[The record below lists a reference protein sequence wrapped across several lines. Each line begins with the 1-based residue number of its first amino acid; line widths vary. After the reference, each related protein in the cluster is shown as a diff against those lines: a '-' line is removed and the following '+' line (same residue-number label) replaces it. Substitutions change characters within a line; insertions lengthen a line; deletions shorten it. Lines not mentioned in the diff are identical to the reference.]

1 MRPSV
6 LNPMF
11 ADITS
16 LEGIG
21 PRLAAL
27 VGRVA
32 GPRVVDMLF
41 LPPMGIIDRTL
52 QPSIAAA
59 QFGVNLTLSVTI
71 DRHDPPPNRRTPYR
85 ILCSDETGYLT
96 LIYFNARR
104 DTLERQ
110 MPLGSR
116 RLVSGKLEEYGGSR
130 QMTHPD
136 RVADPDAKDDPI
148 GRAEPVYPLTAGLS
162 AGVMR
167 RAVFAATKRAPP
179 LPEWQDAAWLRQ
191 NNWPGWNSAI
201 DTLHHPQSTAD
212 LSPSSEVRRRL
223 AFDEFLADQLALQLI
238 RRARRKTAG
247 RSIEGDGLLRA
258 RAIAALPFALTKGQE
273 AALAEILSDMAGPG
287 RMVRLVQGDVGS
299 GKTVIAFLALL
310 AAVEAGAQGAF
321 LAPTEILARQHLA
334 ALQPLATS
342 AGVTFDILSGRDKGK
357 NRAEKLESLANG
369 KLNIIVG
376 THALFQDDVA
386 FQDLALVVIDEQH
399 RFGVHQRL
407 ALASKGA
414 RTHTLV
420 MTATPIPRTL
430 ALSAYGDM
438 DASAI
443 REKPP
448 GRKPVITRAIPLERL
463 SEVTEAVS
471 RAIARDEQ
479 VYWVCPLVEESE
491 HVPLTAVEQRY
502 AALRE
507 TFGACVGLVHG
518 KLSSDEKDAVMA
530 AFYRGEISVL
540 IATTVIEV
548 GVNSPNATVMII
560 EHAERFGLAQLH
572 QLRGRVGRGD
582 RPGAC
587 LLLFKGPLGEAA
599 AARLKILRET
609 DDGFRLAEEDL
620 RLRGAGDLLGSQQS
634 GLPTFRLADLMVHSD
649 LILAARDDA
658 KLIIERDPALE
669 SPRGRALRILLYL
682 FIKDEAVRLLSA
694 G

>member
-6 LNPMF
+6 LNPLF
-11 ADITS
+11 ADVTS

-21 PRLAAL
+21 RRLAAL
-27 VGRVA
+27 LGRVS
-32 GPRVVDMLF
+32 GPHVVDLLF
-41 LPPMGIIDRTL
+41 LPPVGVIDRTL
-52 QPSIAAA
+52 QPSIAEAP
-59 QFGVNLTLSVTI
+59 FGVNVTLSVTI

-85 ILCSDETGYLT
+85 VLCSDETGFLT

-104 DTLERQ
+104 DVLERQ
-110 MPLGSR
+110 LPLGSR
-116 RLVSGKLEEYGGSR
+116 RLISGKLEEYGGSR
-130 QMTHPD
+130 QITHPD
-136 RVADPDAKDDPI
+136 RVSDPDAKDDQI
-148 GRAEPVYPLTAGLS
+148 GTAEPVYPLTAGLS

-167 RAVFAATKRAPP
+167 RAVFASMKRLPQ

-191 NNWPGWNSAI
+191 NNWPDWNSAI
-201 DTLHHPQSTAD
+201 HKLHHPQSTAD
-212 LSPSSEVRRRL
+212 LSASSDVRRRL
-223 AFDEFLADQLALQLI
+223 AFDEVLADQLALLLI
-238 RRARRKTAG
+238 RRTRRKAAG
-247 RSIEGDGLLRA
+247 RSITGDGLLRA
-258 RAIAALPFALTKGQE
+258 RAIAALPFALTSGQK

-299 GKTVIAFLALL
+299 GKTVVAFLALL
-310 AAVEAGAQGAF
+310 AAVEAGAQGAL

-334 ALQPLATS
+334 SLQPLAVS
-342 AGVTFDILSGRDKGK
+342 AGVTYDILSGRDKGK
-357 NRAEKLESLANG
+357 IRAKKLERLAQG
-369 KLNIIVG
+369 KVNIIVG
-376 THALFQDDVA
+376 THALFQDEVA

-407 ALASKGA
+407 ALASKGV
-414 RTHTLV
+414 RPHTLV

-448 GRKPVITRAIPLERL
+448 GRKPVATRAIPLERL
-463 SEVTEAVS
+463 DEVTEAVS
-471 RAIARDEQ
+471 HAIARREQ
-479 VYWVCPLVEESE
+479 VYWVCPLVEESQ
-491 HVPLTAVEQRY
+491 HVPLTAIEQRY

-507 TFGACVGLVHG
+507 IFGARVGLVHG
-518 KLSSDEKDAVMA
+518 KLTSDEKDAVMA
-530 AFYRGEISVL
+530 AFHRGEVSVL
-540 IATTVIEV
+540 VATTVIEV
-548 GVNSPNATVMII
+548 GVNSPNATVIII

-587 LLLFKGPLGEAA
+587 LLLYKGPLGETSS
-599 AARLKILRET
+599 ARLKILRET
-609 DDGFRLAEEDL
+609 DDGFRIAEEDL

-634 GLPTFRLADLMVHSD
+634 GLPTFRLADLMLHSD
-649 LILAARDDA
+649 LVLAARDDA

-669 SPRGRALRILLYL
+669 SVRGRALRMLLYL
-682 FIKDEAVRLLSA
+682 FSKDEAVRLLSA